1 MTLLEML
8 PPYYQKSAEVA
19 DLQNAINAE
28 VEKVRSAKDDLLLQL
43 NVETATWG
51 LDLWEKA
58 YGIKTD
64 VSKSYAFR
72 RSRIESKMRSQGVTT
87 VAMIKNVAESFS
99 NGEVDVIE
107 HPEKYR
113 FEIKFIGTLGIPPN
127 MDDLTAAIEEI
138 KPAHLDFAYVYIY
151 VTHRQLK
158 QLTHAELA
166 AFTHAQIRNGEGLN
180 VGNEY

>member
-8 PPYYQKSAEVA
+8 PPYYKESAEVA
-19 DLQNAINAE
+19 NLQNAINAE
-28 VEKVRSAKDDLLLQL
+28 VEKVHSAKDDLLLQM

-72 RSRIESKMRSQGVTT
+72 RARIESKMRSQGVTT

-138 KPAHLDFAYVYIY
+138 KPAHLDFTYVYTFITWNSIEAY
-151 VTHRQLK
+151 CHTWDEWDAK
-158 QLTHAELA
+158 NLTWDE
-166 AFTHAQIRNGEGLN
+166 FETYKE
-180 VGNEY
+180 E

>member
-1 MTLLEML
+1 
-8 PPYYQKSAEVA
+8 
-19 DLQNAINAE
+19 
-28 VEKVRSAKDDLLLQL
+28 LLQL

-72 RSRIESKMRSQGVTT
+72 RARIESKMRSQGVTT

-107 HPEKYR
+107 HPEEYR

-127 MDDLTAAIEEI
+127 MDDLTGAIKEI
-138 KPAHLDFAYVYIY
+138 KPAHLDFAYVYTFITWDKVEAY
-151 VTHRQLK
+151 HHTWDEWDAK
-158 QLTHAELA
+158 NLTWDE
-166 AFTHAQIRNGEGLN
+166 FETYKE
-180 VGNEY
+180 E